1 MMEPLT
7 WIGIISMIIM
17 LALVAIGVPI
27 GFSMVGMSVIGLFVI
42 QGLSPAAAMLYMNAW
57 NKGTDFVMVCIPLF
71 IFMGQMVYHSGIAT
85 DLFDCIEK
93 WLSRLPGGLAI
104 TAVFACA
111 AFGAV
116 TGLSVVAVTT
126 MGVIVLPEMKKYHY
140 SPVLSTA
147 CLASAGTLA
156 ILIPPSLCMVVYGI
170 MTDTSIGRLFI
181 GGIIPGIIMS
191 IFFGGM
197 IYIRCRLNPKLGPVG
212 ARFTWTERF
221 SSLYKVLPTLAI
233 FLLVVGGIY
242 NGFFT
247 PTEAS
252 GIGASGVIVTSLLMG
267 RFKWEKFKLALK
279 ETGWI
284 SAMVYATLVGGFL
297 YGRFLAVT
305 EITTRVADFINL
317 MHLDKYMLVVILTI
331 LYIVLGGIMDG
342 WAMLV
347 LSVPFVFPIVV
358 KAGIDP
364 VWFGI
369 FITIMT
375 ELGLITPPIGLNV
388 YVIEKLEGTASSKD
402 IFKGIVPFG
411 VLMLVTVALTLVFP
425 DLVLWLSSK

>member
-1 MMEPLT
+1 MELQT
-7 WIGIISMIIM
+7 WIGIVSMIVM
-17 LALVAIGVPI
+17 LALVTIGVPI
-27 GFSMVGMSVIGLFVI
+27 GFSMIGMSVIGLFI
-42 QGLSPAAAMLYMNAW
+42 LQGFAPAVAQLYLNAW
-57 NKGTDFVMVCIPLF
+57 GKGTDFVMVCIPLF

-126 MGVIVLPEMKKYHY
+126 MGVIILPEMKKYSY
-140 SPVLSTA
+140 DPTLSTA

-181 GGIIPGIIMS
+181 GGILPGILMS
-191 IFFGGM
+191 ILFGSM
-197 IYIRCRLNPKLGPVG
+197 IYIRCRLHPKLGPIG
-212 ARFTWTERF
+212 PRFTWGERF
-221 SSLYKVLPTLAI
+221 RSLYKVLPTLAI

-242 NGFFT
+242 QGFFT

-252 GIGASGVIVTSLLMG
+252 GIGAFGVILTSLLMR
-267 RFKWEKFKLALK
+267 RFKPDKFKLALK

-305 EITTRVADFINL
+305 EVTTQVADYIALF
-317 MHLDKYMLVVILTI
+317 HLDKYLLVIILTV
-331 LYIVLGGIMDG
+331 LYIILGGIMDG

-347 LSVPFVFPIVV
+347 LSGPFVFPLVTKV
-358 KAGIDP
+358 GLDP

-388 YVIEKLEGTASSKD
+388 YVIQSIEGTATSKD
-402 IFKGIVPFG
+402 IFKGIIPFG
-411 VLMLVTVALTLVFP
+411 VLMLVTVALTLIFP
-425 DLVLWLSSK
+425 DLVLWLPGK

>member
-1 MMEPLT
+1 MEPLA

-27 GFSMVGMSVIGLFVI
+27 GFSMIAMSVIGLFMI

-85 DLFDCIEK
+85 DLFDCIER

-126 MGVIVLPEMKKYHY
+126 MGVIILPEMKKFNYA
-140 SPVLSTA
+140 PRLSTA

-170 MTDTSIGRLFI
+170 LTDTSIGRLFI
-181 GGIIPGIIMS
+181 GGIIPGILMS
-191 IFFGGM
+191 VLFAMM
-197 IYIRCRLNPKLGPVG
+197 IYLRCRLNPDLGPVG
-212 ARFTWTERF
+212 PHFTWKERF
-221 SSLYKVLPTLAI
+221 SSLQKVLPVLAI
-233 FLLVVGGIY
+233 FFLVVGGIY
-242 NGFFT
+242 GGFFT

-252 GIGASGVIVTSLLMG
+252 GIGASGVILTSLIMG
-267 RFKWEKFKLALK
+267 RFKWEKFKLALR

-284 SAMVYATLVGGFL
+284 SAMVYTTLVGGFL

-305 EITTRVADFINL
+305 EITTHVVEYISIFN
-317 MHLDKYMLVVILTI
+317 LDKYALVFILTI
-331 LYIVLGGIMDG
+331 LYIILGGIMDG

-388 YVIEKLEGTASSKD
+388 YVIQNMEGTIASKD
-402 IFKGIVPFG
+402 IFKAIAPFG
-411 VLMLVTVALTLVFP
+411 ALMLATVALTLIFP

>member
-1 MMEPLT
+1 
-7 WIGIISMIIM
+7 
-17 LALVAIGVPI
+17 
-27 GFSMVGMSVIGLFVI
+27 
-42 QGLSPAAAMLYMNAW
+42 
-57 NKGTDFVMVCIPLF
+57 
-71 IFMGQMVYHSGIAT
+71 MGQMVYHSGIAT
-85 DLFDCIEK
+85 DLFDCIER

-116 TGLSVVAVTT
+116 TGLSVVALTT
-126 MGVIVLPEMKKYHY
+126 MGVIILPEMKKLKYD
-140 SPVLSTA
+140 PVLSTS

-181 GGIIPGIIMS
+181 GGIIPGVIMS
-191 IFFGGM
+191 ILFGIM
-197 IYIRCRLNPKLGPVG
+197 IYIRCRLNPNLGPVG
-212 ARFTWTERF
+212 PRFPWRERF
-221 SSLYKVLPTLAI
+221 SSLYKVLPVLAI

-252 GIGASGVIVTSLLMG
+252 GIGASGVILTSLIMG
-267 RFKWEKFKLALK
+267 RFKWDKFKLALK

-305 EITTRVADFINL
+305 EITTRVADYIVL
-317 MHLDKYMLVVILTI
+317 LHLDKYMLVVILTI
-331 LYIVLGGIMDG
+331 LYIILGGIMDG

-358 KAGIDP
+358 KAGLDP

-388 YVIEKLEGTASSKD
+388 YVIQKLEGTATSKD

-411 VLMLVTVALTLVFP
+411 VLMLVTVALTLAFP
-425 DLVLWLSSK
+425 DLVLWLSRK

>member
-1 MMEPLT
+1 MELPT

-17 LALVAIGVPI
+17 LALVTIGVPI
-27 GFSMVGMSVIGLFVI
+27 GFSMIGMSVIGLYVL
-42 QGLSPAAAMLYMNAW
+42 QGLAPATAQLYFNAW

-85 DLFDCIEK
+85 DLFECIER

-126 MGVIVLPEMKKYHY
+126 MGIIVLPEMKKFNYD
-140 SPVLSTA
+140 PTLSTA

-191 IFFGGM
+191 ILFAAM

-212 ARFTWTERF
+212 PRFTWKERF
-221 SSLYKVLPTLAI
+221 GSLYKVLPTLAI
-233 FLLVVGGIY
+233 FFLVVGGIY
-242 NGFFT
+242 QGFFT

-252 GIGASGVIVTSLLMG
+252 GIGAFGVIVTSLLMG
-267 RFKWEKFKLALK
+267 RFKWEKFKQALR

-305 EITTRVADFINL
+305 EVTTQVADYIALF
-317 MHLDKYMLVVILTI
+317 HLDKYALVFILTI
-331 LYIVLGGIMDG
+331 LYIILGGIMDG

-347 LSVPFVFPIVV
+347 LSVPFVFPLVV
-358 KAGIDP
+358 KVGLDP

-388 YVIEKLEGTASSKD
+388 YVIQKIEGTTASKE
-402 IFKGIVPFG
+402 IFVGIIPFG
-411 VLMLVTVALTLVFP
+411 VLMLLTVGLTLLFP
-425 DLVLWLSSK
+425 DLVLWLSSQ

>member
-1 MMEPLT
+1 
-7 WIGIISMIIM
+7 
-17 LALVAIGVPI
+17 
-27 GFSMVGMSVIGLFVI
+27 
-42 QGLSPAAAMLYMNAW
+42 
-57 NKGTDFVMVCIPLF
+57 
-71 IFMGQMVYHSGIAT
+71 
-85 DLFDCIEK
+85 
-93 WLSRLPGGLAI
+93 
-104 TAVFACA
+104 
-111 AFGAV
+111 
-116 TGLSVVAVTT
+116 
-126 MGVIVLPEMKKYHY
+126 
-140 SPVLSTA
+140 
-147 CLASAGTLA
+147 
-156 ILIPPSLCMVVYGI
+156 
-170 MTDTSIGRLFI
+170 
-181 GGIIPGIIMS
+181 MS
-191 IFFGGM
+191 ILFGGM

-212 ARFTWTERF
+212 AQFTWTERF

-267 RFKWEKFKLALK
+267 RFKWERFKLALR

-317 MHLDKYMLVVILTI
+317 LHLDKYMLVVILTI
-331 LYIVLGGIMDG
+331 LYIILGGIMDG

-388 YVIEKLEGTASSKD
+388 YVIQKLEGTASSKD